1 MNARDRYI
9 KALSGSKDWEAY
21 LLRESHLPGPRG
33 NLELAQVVADLGGR
47 RQFKGWVSID
57 ASEAPANTP
66 GEFLVVCGVLGYG
79 RLLAEGDAK
88 ALAEVR
94 RAAGDPRWR
103 VREAA
108 AMALQRLGDADWE
121 ALLAAAGSWAEGT
134 PLEQRAAAAGLCEPR
149 FLKAKLEAARVL
161 AILDQITASFAST
174 GERDSEDSRALK
186 KGLGYC
192 WSVAVAANP
201 SVGEPMVERW
211 SRSKDRDVRWVMREN
226 LKKARLRRVDPS
238 WVDRMVER
246 LV

>member
-1 MNARDRYI
+1 MIARDRYT
-9 KALSGSKDWEAY
+9 KALSGLKEWDAY

-33 NLELAQVVADLGGR
+33 NLELAQAAADLGGR
-47 RQFKGWVSID
+47 RQFKGWVSFD
-57 ASEAPANTP
+57 ASEAPANTS

-79 RLLAEGDAK
+79 RLLAEGDMK

-108 AMALQRLGDADWE
+108 AMALQRLGDVDWG
-121 ALLAAAGSWAEGT
+121 ALLAAARSFAEGT

-149 FLKAKLEAARVL
+149 FLSAEADAASVL

-174 GERDSEDSRALK
+174 RERAGEDFQALK

-201 SVGEPMVERW
+201 RAGKAMMERW
-211 SRSKDRDVRWVMREN
+211 SRYEDRDVQWVMREN
-226 LKKARLRRVDPS
+226 LKKSRLRRVDPS
-238 WVDRMVER
+238 WVERMTDR
-246 LV
+246 LA